1 MRPGAISKK
10 EISKTLGKNILIS
23 KKVNQL
29 NSPGLL
35 KKHYS
40 PGIPIRLNCKKA
52 DSKAAF
58 IVFGKKYKRRKYIF
72 NLSSRGNLKEA
83 GKNLYK
89 ILRKVKNLNFKKIN
103 VVKIPN
109 QGIGIAIND
118 RLRKAAY

>member
-1 MRPGAISKK
+1 M
-10 EISKTLGKNILIS
+10 
-23 KKVNQL
+23 

-35 KKHYS
+35 KRHYS
-40 PGIPIRLNCKKA
+40 PGIPVRLNCKKA
-52 DSKAAF
+52 DNKAAF
-58 IVFGKKYKRRKYIF
+58 IVFGKKYKGGKYIF
-72 NLSSRGNLKEA
+72 NLSPRGNLKEA